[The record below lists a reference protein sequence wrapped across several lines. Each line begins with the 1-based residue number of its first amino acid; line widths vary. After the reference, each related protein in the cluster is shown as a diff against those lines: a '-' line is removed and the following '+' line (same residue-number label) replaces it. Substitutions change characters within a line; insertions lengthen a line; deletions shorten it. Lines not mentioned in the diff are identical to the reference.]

1 MDVCNI
7 RTTLVPAPGRFPKYM
22 EAQRFVS
29 KNDGIEKMDRTAIM
43 QIAGNMILYSP
54 NRGKQAQDP
63 HLFVTLPPINPGY
76 ISLSARLGRGFALCV
91 RAFAGKRPR
100 NNIRLACGTPLD
112 SGRFRQAP

>member
-29 KNDGIEKMDRTAIM
+29 KNDWIEKMDRTVIRE
-43 QIAGNMILYSP
+43 ITGNMILYSP

-76 ISLSARLGRGFALCV
+76 ISALGASRAGLCAV
-91 RAFAGKRPR
+91 RPR
-100 NNIRLACGTPLD
+100 LRRKKT
-112 SGRFRQAP
+112 QKQH

>member
-29 KNDGIEKMDRTAIM
+29 KNDWIEKTDRTAIG
-43 QIAGNMILYSP
+43 QITGNMILYSP

-91 RAFAGKRPR
+91 RAFAGKDPE
-100 NNIRLACGTPLD
+100 TTLD
-112 SGRFRQAP
+112 WRVELR

>member
-29 KNDGIEKMDRTAIM
+29 KNDWIEKMDRTGIM

-76 ISLSARLGRGFALCV
+76 ISALGASRAGLCAV
-91 RAFAGKRPR
+91 RPR
-100 NNIRLACGTPLD
+100 LRRKKT
-112 SGRFRQAP
+112 QKQH